1 MANRQNWASDQLV
14 KLLVR
19 NKSECIPQTHNNNES
34 KKTLTDSERMAIARE
49 ARKEKIAKRKASKAK
64 RLKYEEQRGVQA
76 IGTFYLQNEVIDA
89 IKEFAEDHDLKRSEA
104 IRSLIIIGLNASAQ
118 GE

>member
-1 MANRQNWASDQLV
+1 MATRQNWASDQLV

-34 KKTLTDSERMAIARE
+34 KNTLTASERMAIARE
-49 ARKEKIAKRKASKAK
+49 ARKVKIAKRKASKAK
-64 RLKYEEQRGVQA
+64 RLKYEEQRNVQA
-76 IGTFYLQNEVIDA
+76 IGTFYLQKEVVDA
-89 IKEFAEDHDLKRSEA
+89 IKEFAEDHELQRSEA